1 MKVLAE
7 NPSFRKTLFYS
18 NSSVGLHTCCADR
31 KETYEGTESLRITKI
46 SGRPVPDGKSGLPFS
61 MFFSK
66 KYNFALE

>member
-31 KETYEGTESLRITKI
+31 KKT
-46 SGRPVPDGKSGLPFS
+46 
-61 MFFSK
+61 
-66 KYNFALE
+66 

>member
-31 KETYEGTESLRITKI
+31 KKYGLESKNPI
-46 SGRPVPDGKSGLPFS
+46 GKADPEWI
-61 MFFSK
+61 
-66 KYNFALE
+66 FACNCEES